1 MDEKKAIEA
10 LRQVKEVLD
19 THDVEYWLDYGTLL
33 GAVRDGKIIPWDN
46 DIDLGMWKKNKEKLP
61 FVLNDLN
68 LKGFKIYC
76 GEFIIAFR
84 KNNFLICLD
93 LYDLTD
99 GKAIRESQIVKNF
112 VGEITG
118 YLNWVISAWDHK
130 SVCEGASIVT
140 KFLHKIL
147 FVIRNTSLK
156 SFNFWNHAMRKLH
169 RKVTYTLVFEVPSHY
184 FKNRST
190 IKYYGMEFKVP
201 APMEDYLAYRYG
213 KDWKIPKRDYINYEA
228 DGAIVKNE

>member
-1 MDEKKAIEA
+1 MDEKVAIET

-19 THDVEYWLDYGTLL
+19 NYDVEYWLDYGTLL
-33 GAVRDGKIIPWDN
+33 GAVRNGKIIPWDN
-46 DIDLGMWKKNKEKLP
+46 DIDLSMWKKNKEKLP

-84 KNNFLICLD
+84 KNNSLICLD

-112 VGEITG
+112 VGEIIG

-147 FVIRNTSLK
+147 FMIRNTSLK
-156 SFNFWNHAMRKLH
+156 GFIFGTLRKLH
-169 RKVTYTLVFEVPSHY
+169 RKVTYTVVFEVPSHY
-184 FKNRST
+184 FKNLST
-190 IKYYGMEFKVP
+190 IKYYGLEFKVP
-201 APMEDYLAYRYG
+201 STTEEYLTYRYG
-213 KDWKIPKRDYINYEA
+213 PDWKIPKKDYIYYEE
-228 DGAIVKNE
+228 DGAIRRSFE

>member
-19 THDVEYWLDYGTLL
+19 NYDVEYWLDYGTLL

-76 GEFIIAFR
+76 GNSVITIR
-84 KNNFLICLD
+84 KNSFPISLD
-93 LYDLTD
+93 MYDFSE
-99 GKAIRESQIVKNF
+99 GKAIWEMQLSKKK
-112 VGEITG
+112 VGKIIG
-118 YLNWVISAWDHK
+118 YLMWVMCAWDYS
-130 SVCEGASIVT
+130 SVCEEASVVT
-140 KFLHKIL
+140 QFLSKIL

-156 SFNFWNHAMRKLH
+156 DIVFRVMLRLH
-169 RKVTYTLVFEVPSHY
+169 QMTSHKIIFKIPCHY
-184 FKNRST
+184 FTDLSA

-213 KDWKIPKRDYINYEA
+213 KDWKIPKRNYIYYED